1 MSEERGTEFRGED
14 VASAFIYRS
23 KLLLSARHP
32 SSLHLQRRLP
42 GKGCGNKSRQT
53 LLGAGARMGFS
64 WGRAAKGCLVEQR
77 GELSF
82 QGTLEGWHIGRF
94 GRGMPGWAGPGWWGG
109 GGLGTRDR
117 RPCVAG
123 MAKGGVVSVCLAHW
137 CVPSPGRGPCTQ

>member
-14 VASAFIYRS
+14 AASAFIYRS
-23 KLLLSARHP
+23 KLLSSAHHP

-64 WGRAAKGCLVEQR
+64 WGWAAKGCLVEQR

-82 QGTLEGWHIGRF
+82 QGTLEGWHIGCF
-94 GRGMPGWAGPGWWGG
+94 GRGMPGWGWSWVVGWGPGIGG
-109 GGLGTRDR
+109 PVWQGWLR
-117 RPCVAG
+117 V
-123 MAKGGVVSVCLAHW
+123 GVVSVCLAHW